1 MAIFG
6 KKRLTVEELIEALNG
21 LSDEDKKEVIAKTTS
36 EDVAK
41 AEEDI
46 ADKGEDSQSE
56 QDRVDESVGEQ
67 EELDDDKDTQIAE
80 DRVDEAEG
88 EDKATEDDADA
99 PVPTDDDDVKNK
111 EDADDQS
118 DVHKQ
123 LEALGA
129 RFDAQDEK
137 IAELADRLSHIVDAL
152 DSQPFGARP
161 QSDDGVAPS
170 LSTDDMV
177 MRSYNRAYRR

>member
-67 EELDDDKDTQIAE
+67 EELDDDKDTQTAK

-88 EDKATEDDADA
+88 EDKTTEDDADA

-111 EDADDQS
+111 EDADDQL

-170 LSTDDMV
+170 LSTEDMV

>member
-6 KKRLTVEELIEALNG
+6 KKRLTVKELIEALNG

-67 EELDDDKDTQIAE
+67 EELDDDKDTQTAE

-99 PVPTDDDDVKNK
+99 PVLTDDDDVKNK

>member
-67 EELDDDKDTQIAE
+67 EELDDDKDTQTAK

-99 PVPTDDDDVKNK
+99 PVPTDDDDVENK

-137 IAELADRLSHIVDAL
+137 IAELADRLSHIIDAL

>member
-6 KKRLTVEELIEALNG
+6 KKRLTVKELIEALNG

-46 ADKGEDSQSE
+46 ADKGED
-56 QDRVDESVGEQ
+56 
-67 EELDDDKDTQIAE
+67 
-80 DRVDEAEG
+80 
-88 EDKATEDDADA
+88 KATEDDADA
-99 PVPTDDDDVKNK
+99 HVPTDDDDVENK
-111 EDADDQS
+111 EDADDLL

-170 LSTDDMV
+170 LSTEDMV
-177 MRSYNRAYRR
+177 MRSYNPAYRR

>member
-21 LSDEDKKEVIAKTTS
+21 FSDEDKKEVIAKTTS

-56 QDRVDESVGEQ
+56 QDRVDE
-67 EELDDDKDTQIAE
+67 
-80 DRVDEAEG
+80 AEG

-99 PVPTDDDDVKNK
+99 PVPTDDDDVENK

>member
-41 AEEDI
+41 AKEDI
-46 ADKGEDSQSE
+46 ADKGEDSQSK
-56 QDRVDESVGEQ
+56 QDRVDKSVGEQ
-67 EELDDDKDTQIAE
+67 EELDDDKDTQTAK
-80 DRVDEAEG
+80 DRVDKAEG
-88 EDKATEDDADA
+88 EDKATKDDAHA
-99 PVPTDDDDVKNK
+99 HVPTDDDDVKNK

-177 MRSYNRAYRR
+177 MRSYNPAYRR

>member
-67 EELDDDKDTQIAE
+67 EELDDDKDTQTAE

-88 EDKATEDDADA
+88 EDKATEDDADE
-99 PVPTDDDDVKNK
+99 PVPTDDDDVENK

>member
-67 EELDDDKDTQIAE
+67 EELDDDKDTQTAE

-170 LSTDDMV
+170 LSTDDMA

>member
-1 MAIFG
+1 MVIFG

-67 EELDDDKDTQIAE
+67 EELDDDKDTQTAE

>member
-6 KKRLTVEELIEALNG
+6 KKRLTVKELIEALNG

-67 EELDDDKDTQIAE
+67 EELDDDKDTQTAE

>member
-67 EELDDDKDTQIAE
+67 EELDDDKDTQTAE

-88 EDKATEDDADA
+88 EDKATEDDVDA

-170 LSTDDMV
+170 LTTDDMV

>member
-67 EELDDDKDTQIAE
+67 EELDDDKDTQTAK

-99 PVPTDDDDVKNK
+99 HVPTDDDDVKNK

-123 LEALGA
+123 LETLGA

-177 MRSYNRAYRR
+177 MRSYNPAYRR

>member
-67 EELDDDKDTQIAE
+67 EELDDDKDTQTAE

-99 PVPTDDDDVKNK
+99 PVPTDDDDVENK
-111 EDADDQS
+111 EDADDQA

>member
-67 EELDDDKDTQIAE
+67 EELDDDKDTQTAE

-88 EDKATEDDADA
+88 EDKATEDDADEPA
-99 PVPTDDDDVKNK
+99 PTDDDDVENK

-123 LEALGA
+123 IEALGA

>member
-6 KKRLTVEELIEALNG
+6 KKRLTVEELIEALND

-67 EELDDDKDTQIAE
+67 EELDDDKDTQTAE

-88 EDKATEDDADA
+88 EDKATEDDADEPA
-99 PVPTDDDDVKNK
+99 PTDDDDVENK

-118 DVHKQ
+118 DDHKQ

-177 MRSYNRAYRR
+177 MRSYNPAYRR

>member
-67 EELDDDKDTQIAE
+67 EELDDDKDTKTAE

>member
-67 EELDDDKDTQIAE
+67 EELDDDKDTQTAK

-99 PVPTDDDDVKNK
+99 PAPTDDDDVENK

>member
-67 EELDDDKDTQIAE
+67 EELDDDKDTQTAE

>member
-67 EELDDDKDTQIAE
+67 EELDDDKDTQTAE

-161 QSDDGVAPS
+161 QSDDCVAPS

>member
-36 EDVAK
+36 EDVPK

-67 EELDDDKDTQIAE
+67 EELDDDKDTQTAE

-88 EDKATEDDADA
+88 EDNATEDDADA

>member
-46 ADKGEDSQSE
+46 ADKGEDSQSK

-67 EELDDDKDTQIAE
+67 EELDDDKDTQTAE

-111 EDADDQS
+111 EDADDLL

-177 MRSYNRAYRR
+177 MRSYNPAYRR

>member
-67 EELDDDKDTQIAE
+67 EELDDDKDTQTAE

-88 EDKATEDDADA
+88 EDNATEDDADA

>member
-67 EELDDDKDTQIAE
+67 EELDDDKDTQTAK

-99 PVPTDDDDVKNK
+99 PAPTDDDDVENK

-170 LSTDDMV
+170 LSTEDMV

>member
-67 EELDDDKDTQIAE
+67 EELDDDKDTQTAK

-99 PVPTDDDDVKNK
+99 PVPTDDDDVENK

>member
-67 EELDDDKDTQIAE
+67 EELDDDKDTQTAK

-99 PVPTDDDDVKNK
+99 PVPTDDDDVENK

-137 IAELADRLSHIVDAL
+137 IAELADRLSHIVDSL

>member
-67 EELDDDKDTQIAE
+67 EELDDDKDTQTAE

-88 EDKATEDDADA
+88 EDKAAEDDADEPA
-99 PVPTDDDDVKNK
+99 PTDDDDVENK

>member
-67 EELDDDKDTQIAE
+67 EELDDDKDTQTAK

-99 PVPTDDDDVKNK
+99 HVPTDDDDVKNK

-161 QSDDGVAPS
+161 QSDDGIAPS

>member
-6 KKRLTVEELIEALNG
+6 KKRLTVKELIEALNG

-46 ADKGEDSQSE
+46 VDKGEDSQSE

-67 EELDDDKDTQIAE
+67 EELDDDKDTQTAE

>member
-67 EELDDDKDTQIAE
+67 EELDDDKDTQTAE

-152 DSQPFGARP
+152 DSQPFGTRP

>member
-67 EELDDDKDTQIAE
+67 EELEDDKDTQTAE

-99 PVPTDDDDVKNK
+99 PVPTDDDDVENK

-123 LEALGA
+123 IEALGA

>member
-46 ADKGEDSQSE
+46 SDKGEDSQSE

-67 EELDDDKDTQIAE
+67 EELDDDKDTQTAE

-99 PVPTDDDDVKNK
+99 PVPTDDDDVENK

-161 QSDDGVAPS
+161 QSDDSVAPS
-170 LSTDDMV
+170 LSTEDMV
-177 MRSYNRAYRR
+177 MRSYNPAYRR

>member
-67 EELDDDKDTQIAE
+67 EELDDDKDTQTAA

-99 PVPTDDDDVKNK
+99 PAPTDADDVKNK

-161 QSDDGVAPS
+161 QSDDSVAPS
-170 LSTDDMV
+170 LSTEDMV
-177 MRSYNRAYRR
+177 MRSYNPAYRR

>member
-67 EELDDDKDTQIAE
+67 EELDDDKDTQTAE

-111 EDADDQS
+111 EDADDQL

>member
-67 EELDDDKDTQIAE
+67 EELDDDKDTQTAE
-80 DRVDEAEG
+80 DRVDEAED

>member
-67 EELDDDKDTQIAE
+67 EELDDDKDTQTAE

-88 EDKATEDDADA
+88 EDKALEDDA
-99 PVPTDDDDVKNK
+99 PVPTDADDVENK

-161 QSDDGVAPS
+161 QSDDSVAPS
-170 LSTDDMV
+170 LSTEDMV
-177 MRSYNRAYRR
+177 MRSYNPAYRR

>member
-67 EELDDDKDTQIAE
+67 EELEDDKDTQTAE

-99 PVPTDDDDVKNK
+99 TVPTDDDDVENK
-111 EDADDQS
+111 EDADDLLG
-118 DVHKQ
+118 VHKQ

-177 MRSYNRAYRR
+177 MRSYNPAYRR

>member
-67 EELDDDKDTQIAE
+67 EELDDDKDTQTAK

-88 EDKATEDDADA
+88 EDKTTEDDTDA
-99 PVPTDDDDVKNK
+99 PVPTDDDDVENK

>member
-67 EELDDDKDTQIAE
+67 EELDDDKDTQTAE

-88 EDKATEDDADA
+88 EEKATEDDADE
-99 PVPTDDDDVKNK
+99 PVPADDDDVENK

-118 DVHKQ
+118 NVHKQ

>member
-6 KKRLTVEELIEALNG
+6 KKRLTVKELIEALNG

-67 EELDDDKDTQIAE
+67 EELDDDKDTQTAE

-152 DSQPFGARP
+152 DNQPFGARP

-170 LSTDDMV
+170 LSTEDMV

>member
-67 EELDDDKDTQIAE
+67 EELDDDKDTQTAE

-88 EDKATEDDADA
+88 EDKATEDDVDA